1 MVMMV
6 SKSAQSPLNYDEDE
20 VYNVVTIFKALS
32 DPTRLQ
38 IISVLTRER
47 SICVSDI
54 AQLLD
59 MSVSRVSHHLGILE
73 KLGFTRHKQIGKQV
87 YYTID
92 DDCIL
97 DILARAHEHVRG
109 S

>member
-1 MVMMV
+1 MLMV
-6 SKSAQSPLNYDEDE
+6 SKGTQSPIGYDEEE
-20 VYNVVTIFKALS
+20 VYSVVAMFKALS
-32 DPTRLQ
+32 DPSRLQ
-38 IISVLTRER
+38 IISVLSQER

-54 AQLLD
+54 AQLLN
-59 MSVSRVSHHLGILE
+59 MSISRVSHHLGILE
-73 KLGFTRHKQIGKQV
+73 KLGFTRHKQNGKQV

-92 DDCIL
+92 DDCIV